1 MDESKKGVKRKKGP
15 DNEELKKKKKKSKGN
30 VAPSESSESVLPP
43 KPEVKEKKKRKRDEE
58 STSKPKKKSK
68 SETEPKVEAEELE
81 IDLKAP
87 TPPSKKAL
95 RLQKKGK
102 PVPKLPSTSQPPT
115 TLAPE
120 ESTED
125 NVHPER
131 KKLLKEIP
139 RAEWSVWIGNLAYK
153 SDVKALRGWLVRS
166 DKRVT
171 DKEITRI
178 NLPLNADGQPKGSN
192 FPLMLLMKIC
202 VCRFLE

>member
-15 DNEELKKKKKKSKGN
+15 DNEELKKKKKKYKGN
-30 VAPSESSESVLPP
+30 VAPSEPSESVLPP

-68 SETEPKVEAEELE
+68 SETEPTVEAEELE

-102 PVPKLPSTSQPPT
+102 PVPKLPSTSRPPT

-178 NLPLNADGQPKGSN
+178 NLPLNADGQPKGFK